1 MKSKYEMS
9 VPLVCK
15 NCHSKDIYLS
25 EDKRFAKCNQ
35 CQKEY
40 PGGYDE
46 LVKANQPRIDAEL
59 KKLKAEVVK
68 DAQKEM
74 EKMLKKAF
82 SGNKF
87 FKLK

>member
-15 NCHSKDIYLS
+15 SCQSKDIYLS
-25 EDKRFAKCNQ
+25 EDKRFARCNQ

-46 LVKANQPRIDAEL
+46 LVSVNQPRIDAEL
-59 KKLKAEVVK
+59 KKLQAKVVK
-68 DAQKEM
+68 DAEKEM
-74 EKMLKKAF
+74 NDMLKKAL
-82 SGNKF
+82 SGSKF
-87 FKLK
+87 FKMR

>member
-1 MKSKYEMS
+1 MS

-15 NCHSKDIYLS
+15 SCQSKDIYLS
-25 EDKRFAKCNQ
+25 EDKRIAKCNQ
-35 CQKEY
+35 CQKDY

-46 LVKANQPRIDAEL
+46 LVRANKSRIDAEM
-59 KKLKAEVVK
+59 KKLKGEIVK

-74 EKMLKKAF
+74 EKMMKKAF